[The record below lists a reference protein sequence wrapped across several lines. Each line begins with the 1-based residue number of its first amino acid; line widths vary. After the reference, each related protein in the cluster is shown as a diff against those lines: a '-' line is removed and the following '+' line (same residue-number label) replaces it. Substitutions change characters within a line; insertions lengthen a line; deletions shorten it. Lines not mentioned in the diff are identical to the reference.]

1 MFTEE
6 FEMHSSSSRKGER
19 TDLIPEEHH
28 SRQGRRTDL
37 QVDKEDNDVEEED
50 QCVWSVCGAT
60 HLGDSE
66 PKSRCFKSDTKIVQ
80 DVYCIEWNAVLVP
93 VTCVFG

>member
-1 MFTEE
+1 MWKMFTEE

-50 QCVWSVCGAT
+50 QCV
-60 HLGDSE
+60 
-66 PKSRCFKSDTKIVQ
+66 
-80 DVYCIEWNAVLVP
+80 
-93 VTCVFG
+93 

>member
-6 FEMHSSSSRKGER
+6 FEMHSSSSRNRKGER

-50 QCVWSVCGAT
+50 QCVWSV
-60 HLGDSE
+60 
-66 PKSRCFKSDTKIVQ
+66 
-80 DVYCIEWNAVLVP
+80 
-93 VTCVFG
+93 